1 MLGMADEAICIETPT
16 KFARRTIA
24 AGAVLPI
31 GTIGKLNDANTL
43 TASAASNDAFAGI
56 VWVESTATDT
66 FTEITVAMNGRW
78 KFVTT
83 GANIAVGVPGAI
95 GGANQIRTAIAA
107 DLLRGDVVGNS
118 LDTLVGAGS
127 VVMDVGVQY

>member
-1 MLGMADEAICIETPT
+1 MADEAVCIETPT
-16 KFARRTIA
+16 IFKRRTIA

-43 TASAASNDAFAGI
+43 TASAATNDPFGGI
-56 VWVESTATDT
+56 VWGKASTATDT
-66 FTEITVAMNGRW
+66 FTEISVAMNGRW
-78 KFVTT
+78 KIVTT

-107 DLLRGDVVGNS
+107 DLLLGDVVGNS
-118 LDTLVGAGS
+118 TDTLVGAGS
-127 VVMDVGVQY
+127 VVIDVGVQY

>member
-1 MLGMADEAICIETPT
+1 MADEAVCIETPT
-16 KFARRTIA
+16 IFKRRTIA
-24 AGAVLPI
+24 AAAVLPI
-31 GTIGKLNDANTL
+31 GTVGKLNDANTL

-56 VWVESTATDT
+56 VWGKASTATDT

-107 DLLRGDVVGNS
+107 DLLLGDVVGNS
-118 LDTLVGAGS
+118 TDTLVGAGS
-127 VVMDVGVQY
+127 VVIDVGVQY